1 MKTMNGTNPNNS
13 VKLYSNGTGVVTR
26 EILLNG
32 KAATKVS
39 IPVRKTDLDEVV
51 ASISV
56 FGDVTL
62 SELSYTPV
70 NANATKLSISRDSA
84 LKDTATKLA
93 GSAVEVERTGG
104 AAVTGKL
111 VGIHTYEET
120 NANGMTTQRLSVV
133 VLTDSGV
140 QMVPESQLSALQ
152 FTEESVRQEYLKA
165 LQASFQ
171 SIKPDSSFV
180 DLTLLPEEG
189 TTRAFVTYA
198 CPVAAWKPRYHL
210 RCVQGVWELESK
222 GVVDNDTEDDWKNAI
237 ISVITGEPIAFETDL
252 AEIRRPARQKINVVS
267 DQAQGAVGVEDTI
280 GEAKVANLRTRG
292 AAPSMARARS
302 QTRGGAGMALGVE
315 TDLDDEGFD
324 LEEAVAAAPPARE
337 RQADVRESGDFSI
350 FTSPTPMD
358 VMSKRSGLI
367 PMFRVSLKAAKTV
380 LLYNPKN
387 NPTRPFRAV
396 KITNE
401 TKSSLQKGVC
411 EVYLD
416 TDFQGKCILENT
428 TPGQDAFLVHAKE
441 TGVKIH
447 KEQSRIESRRVG
459 VRIKDGMVRCEQSS
473 RTAATYTI
481 TNFKAESFDLEIE
494 HSRALAHSKC
504 TVTVSEGAAKTA
516 ETPSGW
522 RISLTLPPGG
532 PQNGPQAGALK
543 VVVTESSL
551 EQQAY
556 GLGAVHGPLW
566 LQQNLI
572 TVRNPLSRDEGI
584 LEVIALQAKV
594 DELNAQIKE
603 AEEQV
608 GTLKED
614 QERLMKLIPNGHAD
628 QANKWRSDLA
638 ENETTLRTVTR
649 TTLPGLKQQQRE
661 ATRAVQEALAALSVS
676 WSEKEQQPPS

>member
-1 MKTMNGTNPNNS
+1 MSGNNPNNS

-26 EILLNG
+26 EIMLDG
-32 KAATKVS
+32 KASTKVS

-70 NANATKLSISRDSA
+70 NANATKLSISKDSA
-84 LKDTATKLA
+84 LKDTVTKLA
-93 GSAVEVERTGG
+93 GSAVEVQRTGG
-104 AAVTGKL
+104 AAVAGKL
-111 VGIHTYEET
+111 VGVHSYEET

-140 QMVPESQLSALQ
+140 QMVPESQLSALK

-210 RCVQGVWELESK
+210 RCVKGVWELESK

-267 DQAQGAVGVEDTI
+267 DQAQGAVGVEDTLR
-280 GEAKVANLRTRG
+280 AANVADLPTRG

-302 QTRGGAGMALGVE
+302 QTKGGAGMARGVE
-315 TDLDDEGFD
+315 MDFEDESFG
-324 LEEAVAAAPPARE
+324 LGEAVAAAPPARE
-337 RQADVRESGDFSI
+337 QQADVRESGDFSI

-367 PMFRVSLKAAKTV
+367 PMFRVSLKDAKTV
-380 LLYNPKN
+380 LVYNPKN

-441 TGVKIH
+441 TGVKVH
-447 KEQSRIESRRVG
+447 KEQSRVESRRVG
-459 VRIKDGMVRCEQSS
+459 VRIKDGMVRCEQAS

-481 TNFKAESFDLEIE
+481 TNFKAESFDFEIE
-494 HSRALAHSKC
+494 HSRALPHSKC
-504 TVTVSEGAAKTA
+504 NVTVSEGDAKTA

-522 RISLTLPPGG
+522 RISITLPQGG
-532 PQNGPQAGALK
+532 PQAEALK

-551 EQQAY
+551 ELQAY

-572 TVRNPLSRDEGI
+572 TVRNPLSHNEGI
-584 LEVIALQAKV
+584 LAVIELQAKV

-628 QANKWRSDLA
+628 QANNWRSDLA
-638 ENETTLRTVTR
+638 ENETMLRTVTR
-649 TTLPGLKQQQRE
+649 TTLPVLKQHQRE
-661 ATRAVQEALAALSVS
+661 ATRAVQEALAALTVS
-676 WSEKEQQPPS
+676 WSEKEKQPPS

>member
-1 MKTMNGTNPNNS
+1 MSGTNPNNS

-26 EILLNG
+26 EIVLDG

-39 IPVRKTDLDEVV
+39 IPVRKSDLDEVV

-93 GSAVEVERTGG
+93 GSAVEVQRTGG
-104 AAVTGKL
+104 AAVAGKL

-120 NANGMTTQRLSVV
+120 NANGTTTQRLSIV

-140 QMVPESQLSALQ
+140 QMVPESQLSALK
-152 FTEESVRQEYLKA
+152 FTEESVQQEYLKA

-198 CPVAAWKPRYHL
+198 CPVAAWKPRYQL

-252 AEIRRPARQKINVVS
+252 AEIRRPTRQKINVVS
-267 DQAQGAVGVEDTI
+267 DQAQGAVGVEDTF
-280 GEAKVANLRTRG
+280 GAAKVATRG
-292 AAPSMARARS
+292 AAPSMARGRGQTKGGA
-302 QTRGGAGMALGVE
+302 TRGVE
-315 TDLDDEGFD
+315 MDFDDEGFGN
-324 LEEAVAAAPPARE
+324 LEAAVAVAPPARE
-337 RQADVRESGDFSI
+337 QQADVRESGDFSI
-350 FTSPTPMD
+350 FTSPNPMD

-367 PMFRVSLKAAKTV
+367 PMFRVSLKSAKTV
-380 LLYNPKN
+380 LIYNPKN
-387 NPTRPFRAV
+387 HPTRPFRAV

-416 TDFQGKCILENT
+416 TDFQGKCILEDT
-428 TPGQDAFLVHAKE
+428 TPGQEAFLVHAKE
-441 TGVKIH
+441 TGVKVH
-447 KEQSRIESRRVG
+447 KAQSRVESRRVG
-459 VRIKDGMVRCEQSS
+459 VRIKDGMVRCEQAS

-481 TNFKAESFDLEIE
+481 TNFKAESFAFEIE
-494 HSRALAHSKC
+494 HSRALPHSKC
-504 TVTVSEGAAKTA
+504 TVTVSEGEAETA

-522 RISLTLPPGG
+522 RIGITLPQGG
-532 PQNGPQAGALK
+532 PQAEALK
-543 VVVTESSL
+543 VVVTEGSL

-556 GLGAVHGPLW
+556 GLGNVHGPLW

-572 TVRNPLSRDEGI
+572 TVRNPLSHHEGI
-584 LEVIALQAKV
+584 LEVIELQAKV

-603 AEEQV
+603 AEGQV

-614 QERLMKLIPNGHAD
+614 QERLMKLIPSGHTD
-628 QANKWRSDLA
+628 QANMWRSDLA

-649 TTLPGLKQQQRE
+649 TTLPGLKKQQRE
-661 ATRAVQEALAALSVS
+661 ASRAVQEALAALTVS
-676 WSEKEQQPPS
+676 WSEKEKQPAS